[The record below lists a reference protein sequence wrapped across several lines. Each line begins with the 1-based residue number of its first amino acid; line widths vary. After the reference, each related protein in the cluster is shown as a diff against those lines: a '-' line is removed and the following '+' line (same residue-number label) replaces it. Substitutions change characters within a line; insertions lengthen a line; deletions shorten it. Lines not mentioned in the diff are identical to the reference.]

1 MTARVRDRSRRN
13 VGDGARCSARDHRDG
28 RKTRWMSGDYGV
40 FLGLD
45 VGKGAHHA
53 VGLDPA
59 GKRLHDVALPNSERK
74 LRAVFD
80 KLTAHGPASPK
91 AGRRKLTTI

>member
-1 MTARVRDRSRRN
+1 
-13 VGDGARCSARDHRDG
+13 
-28 RKTRWMSGDYGV
+28 MSGDYGV

-80 KLTAHGPASPK
+80 KLRSGSVDRATMTDDSNYYFNPTVLGDYRDSLGPLGDR
-91 AGRRKLTTI
+91 AGAGV